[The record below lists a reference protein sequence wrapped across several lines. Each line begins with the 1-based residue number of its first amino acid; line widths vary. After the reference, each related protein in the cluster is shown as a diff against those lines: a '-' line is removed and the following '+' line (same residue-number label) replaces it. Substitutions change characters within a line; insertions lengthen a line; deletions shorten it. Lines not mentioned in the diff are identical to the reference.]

1 MRTKSL
7 KSLHLGRSIAVTCMS
22 VALLATPT
30 LVDAQNTPNSR
41 KLASEKI
48 TLRVSDAPLGTIL
61 KQVEQKA
68 RIQISIY
75 GAIPGIN
82 QKNYIKCPQQNH
94 QKYFGGAARTAWCDH
109 RLR

>member
-1 MRTKSL
+1 MRTKSS

-30 LVDAQNTPNSR
+30 LVDAQNTPNAK

-48 TLRVSDAPLGTIL
+48 TLRVSDASLGTIL

-68 RIQISIY
+68 GIQISIY

-82 QKNYIKCPQQNH
+82 QKTTLN
-94 QKYFGGAARTAWCDH
+94 ARNRT
-109 RLR
+109 LKSILE